1 MRPVRP
7 ERIRRVEAINRILDV
22 ILEIF
27 RGIGA
32 AVSPSFKRPWV
43 VVTLLVIVVVAMWAV
58 GLWLLLYAGAQSD
71 PDCNRSVE
79 AKPLTRT

>member
-7 ERIRRVEAINRILDV
+7 ERICRVEAINRMLDV

-32 AVSPSFKRPWV
+32 AVFPSLKRPWV
-43 VVTLLVIVVVAMWAV
+43 VVALLVIVMVAVWAV
-58 GLWLLLYAGAQSD
+58 GLWLLLHDGA
-71 PDCNRSVE
+71 
-79 AKPLTRT
+79 